1 MLKPF
6 QDEQKILDDAVAEV
20 RTAPRSIAPQGSRS
34 HKRNREQGPLMA
46 LPEAPPEFPEALSD
60 ESEDDFTSSDSHSTD
75 KGSDGMGS
83 STSEED

>member
-1 MLKPF
+1 
-6 QDEQKILDDAVAEV
+6 
-20 RTAPRSIAPQGSRS
+20 
-34 HKRNREQGPLMA
+34 MA

>member
-1 MLKPF
+1 MSVPCSGFRSDRVYPF
-6 QDEQKILDDAVAEV
+6 SNK
-20 RTAPRSIAPQGSRS
+20 
-34 HKRNREQGPLMA
+34 EQGTRK
-46 LPEAPPEFPEALSD
+46 EAPPEFPEALSD